1 MELKFMISEVL
12 STSWKY
18 TKSQIWVLAGLFIG
32 YFILSSLI
40 GVLLMPAQGS
50 IVGNIIANLLSI
62 VISCAFMLGYIKNM
76 FQTLDGEEPQFS
88 AYGSQSR
95 KIVTYFVASLIY
107 IIAVSI
113 GIILLIIPGIYLAVR
128 LQFFTQFIVEEN
140 CGITESLKK
149 SWQLTE
155 GQVMPL
161 LLLLLTMIG
170 IALVGCILFFI
181 GIFVAMPLIY
191 MMQCYV
197 FRKLNA
203 VSANEIQSF

>member
-113 GIILLIIPGIYLAVR
+113 GIILLLVPGIYLAVR

-140 CGITESLKK
+140 RGITESLKK

>member
-128 LQFFTQFIVEEN
+128 LQFFMQFIVEEN

>member
-1 MELKFMISEVL
+1 M
-12 STSWKY
+12 
-18 TKSQIWVLAGLFIG
+18 
-32 YFILSSLI
+32 
-40 GVLLMPAQGS
+40 
-50 IVGNIIANLLSI
+50 GNIIANLLNA

-107 IIAVSI
+107 AIAVGI
-113 GIILLIIPGIYLAVR
+113 GIILLLVPGIYLAVR

>member
-113 GIILLIIPGIYLAVR
+113 GIILLLVPGIYLAVR
-128 LQFFTQFIVEEN
+128 LQFCTQFIVEEN

>member
-1 MELKFMISEVL
+1 MISEVL

-128 LQFFTQFIVEEN
+128 LQFFMQFIVEEN